1 MKWIA
6 KQQAFDEM
14 IDRIVTQPVI
24 AVDTEAD
31 SLHSYFDKVCLIQ
44 ISADGEDFVID
55 PLAKIDIARFGQVL
69 ANPEIRKIL
78 HGGDYDLRILN
89 RDFGFV
95 ITNLVD
101 TMICAQLLGYEAFG
115 LAALLARHF
124 GVKLNKAHQRADWA
138 MRPLPPDMLDYAAMD
153 TRYLVQLQ
161 DVLRGEL
168 EARGRWE
175 WAIEEF
181 SRMESIRF
189 RESDDD

>member
-1 MKWIA
+1 
-6 KQQAFDEM
+6 M

-69 ANPEIRKIL
+69 SNPDIRKIF

-89 RDFGFV
+89 RDFGFT
-95 ITNLVD
+95 ITNMVD

-115 LAALLARHF
+115 LAALLDRHF
-124 GVKLNKAHQRADWA
+124 GVKLNKAHQRADWS
-138 MRPLPPDMLDYAAMD
+138 MRPLPPAMLNTPRSTHAISCGC
-153 TRYLVQLQ
+153 TKCC
-161 DVLRGEL
+161 
-168 EARGRWE
+168 ARSSKRAGGGSGRSKNLGGWRTC
-175 WAIEEF
+175 ATA
-181 SRMESIRF
+181 SRTMTSL
-189 RESDDD
+189 SGD